1 MGGES
6 RSHSRARSEGEMRRF
21 LLFFLFPVFVSA
33 DDLDPTGMTQIM
45 NGVDDKA
52 TSIQMGH
59 TFPWLDQVFTH
70 AWMSTNG
77 FVLMYNPTTGVGRQT
92 APPSGYC
99 CDGYTHGTGM
109 PTYMPNT
116 YGLSNFS
123 YMIAPMWTDLDD
135 TSSEADAGYFYKT
148 DSESTS
154 FLWHKVREYAT
165 TNENTFG
172 LTVDKTGGFK
182 FQYEDVNVSFHHKAF
197 VGWYGGNFPTGDGS
211 GSPWTQEWEMN
222 GFTTNDVQNYGGDTT
237 FELNNGVA
245 SLIMS
250 ASTLVDCT
258 NPLNDSSCD
267 GYWDAVAEDSVT
279 DEYTDAVFGDEIE
292 DFFFVDRPERQGQP
306 QPQRIPDPPAYEPE
320 EEREMFGLNVI
331 PEEGP
336 RGDEPRPDAPQRQ
349 PEPEIFEEPERVGE
363 PERFDRPVERIEEPS
378 EPIEETIEVIR
389 EPRPE
394 PRPERAVA
402 RVEPVERDDPIEVE
416 REERREA
423 EKAIPEPEPEPEQI
437 IEREVI
443 RPAVDVVGIALS
455 LTGQQS
461 LSSSRMSVS
470 QQQAQAVETEQQLFQ
485 DAGSLGTQSQITQV
499 IAQQAQQQEE
509 NTITTSDLA
518 PPSQMQFENDFND
531 AIATGQSI
539 GQFLSAQLPD
549 FSRFDV
555 APPSQDEQRTV
566 QRAEQS
572 IQTMSQADVQ
582 QSLDDQL
589 ENIGDTGG
597 FTDQSLAV
605 FLISNNPAFSQ
616 YQNINLSDRDQFYE
630 STQVYPNNAPRT
642 DPLGVLRLGGSDTF
656 NALVDIQWQR

>member
-1 MGGES
+1 MK
-6 RSHSRARSEGEMRRF
+6 RF
-21 LLFFLFPVFVSA
+21 VLFCLFPVFVSA
-33 DDLDPTGMTQIM
+33 SDLDPTGMTQVLSGI
-45 NGVDDKA
+45 DDKA

-77 FVLMYNPTTGVGRQT
+77 FVLMYNPTTGIGRQT

-135 TSSEADAGYFYKT
+135 TSSAADAGYFYKT

-172 LTVDKTGGFK
+172 LTLDKTGGFK
-182 FQYEDVNVSFHHKAF
+182 FQYEDVNVSLHHKAF

-237 FELNNGVA
+237 FDLTNGVA

-258 NPLNDSSCD
+258 NPLNDSTCD
-267 GYWDAVAEDSVT
+267 GYWDAVAESSVT
-279 DEYTDAVFGDEIE
+279 DEYTDAVFGDEVE

-306 QPQRIPDPPAYEPE
+306 QPQRIPDPPAYEPQ

-336 RGDEPRPDAPQRQ
+336 RGDEPRPDTPQRQ
-349 PEPEIFEEPERVGE
+349 PEPEIYEEPERLGE
-363 PERFDRPVERIEEPS
+363 PEQFDRPVERIEEPVEIPE
-378 EPIEETIEVIR
+378 EPVEAVR

-394 PRPERAVA
+394 PRPERAIVLQ
-402 RVEPVERDDPIEVE
+402 EPVEREEPVEVE
-416 REERREA
+416 RRERQERA
-423 EKAIPEPEPEPEQI
+423 EIIKEPEPER
-437 IEREVI
+437 EREEIMEREAI

-455 LTGQQS
+455 LTGQQT
-461 LSSSRMSVS
+461 SRSNQVSVI
-470 QQQAQAVETEQQLFQ
+470 QQRVQSEEQEQQLFQ
-485 DAGSLGTQSQITQV
+485 ENAAIYGMGSLRSQSVTKTITQ
-499 IAQQAQQQEE
+499 QAQQEE

-518 PPSQMQFENDFND
+518 PPAQMQFEDDFND
-531 AIATGQSI
+531 AIATGQSV

-549 FSRFDV
+549 FSRFEV

-566 QRAEQS
+566 QRAESS

-616 YQNINLSDRDQFYE
+616 YQDVNLSDRDEFYE
-630 STQVYPNNAPRT
+630 STQVYPQNTPRA

-656 NALVDIQWQR
+656 NELVDIQWQR